1 MLTRQLT
8 IQHQPRPQDKSA
20 NPYRWK
26 MTQVIVGGLTVIAGL
41 NFAMLWISKTSNQML
56 INTMGDLNRA
66 HNIMADLRLLEKT
79 MIHAEAG
86 EKEFIITGKEEDLE
100 PYNTAQ
106 TKVATILQDLN
117 NLVTDPAQKKRLEQ
131 LPIALNNK
139 LQEIEK
145 VIAIKRNSGQKNQ
158 LAELLASEE
167 SRISLNQLQSQ
178 LQEIEQAELKLLE
191 ERQIKVNQAE
201 ATDNLIIVAGGT
213 SIIIISGLM
222 IWFVLQQVV
231 KPINQNAIEIAA
243 SSAQISRS
251 VAEQERIAS
260 QQAVSV
266 NQTTATVDEL
276 GASSRQ
282 VAQQAE
288 FAVTSANQV
297 LSLAGDGTTAV
308 ELTLEEMAKLRA
320 KVHQI
325 AEEITRL
332 SEKTNQIGMISTA
345 VKDLASQT
353 NMLALN
359 AAVEAV
365 RAGESGKGFGVVAV
379 EIRKLADQSQ
389 KSASQISTLVTDVHK
404 AISSTVRVTEEGRYT
419 VESGVKVANNTAETF
434 AGVAAAINTVVV
446 NTKQI
451 SLNVEQQAIAIG
463 QIVTAMNDINQGATH
478 AASGMTQAFRSS
490 QQLHQVAENLKALV

>member
-1 MLTRQLT
+1 MLTRQIVKPQTGQRQEQLSGHYSWKLT
-8 IQHQPRPQDKSA
+8 P
-20 NPYRWK
+20 
-26 MTQVIVGGLTVIAGL
+26 VIIGGLAAISCL
-41 NFAMLWISKTSNQML
+41 NFAMLWMSKTSNKML
-56 INTMGDLNRA
+56 MNTVEDLNRA
-66 HNIMADLRLLEKT
+66 HAIMADLRLLEKT
-79 MIHAEAG
+79 IISAEAG
-86 EKEFIITGKEEDLE
+86 EKEFVITSKEEDLE
-100 PYNTAQ
+100 PYMMAK
-106 TKVATILQDLN
+106 TKIPTILQDLN
-117 NLVTDPAQKKRLEQ
+117 NMVSDPYQKIRLEQ
-131 LPIALNNK
+131 LPIALDNK
-139 LQEIEK
+139 LQEIEQ
-145 VIAIKRNSGQKNQ
+145 VIAIKRKGNQQQ

-167 SRISLNQLQSQ
+167 SQINLSKLQAE

-191 ERQIKVNQAE
+191 DRQIKVRQAE
-201 ATDNLIIVAGGT
+201 ATDNLIMVGGGIAIV
-213 SIIIISGLM
+213 SISGIM
-222 IWFVLQQVV
+222 IWFVLRQVV

-243 SSAQISRS
+243 SSGQISRS

-297 LSLAGDGTTAV
+297 LSLAGDGTKAV

-365 RAGESGKGFGVVAV
+365 RAGESGKGFGVVAT

-389 KSASQISTLVTDVHK
+389 KSASQISTLVTDIQK

-419 VESGVKVANNTAETF
+419 VESGVEVVNNTAETF

-478 AASGMTQAFRSS
+478 AASGMTQAKMSS

>member
-1 MLTRQLT
+1 MAIMQLSQNRT
-8 IQHQPRPQDKSA
+8 LKKYQLPRHSS
-20 NPYRWK
+20 WK
-26 MTQVIVGGLTVIAGL
+26 LGQVLIGGLGAIAVL
-41 NFAMLWISKTSNQML
+41 NFGMLWMSKTSNQML
-56 INTMGDLNRA
+56 IDTMGDLNRA
-66 HNIMADLRLLEKT
+66 HAVMADLRLLEKT

-86 EKEFIITGKEEDLE
+86 EKEFVITSKEEDLE
-100 PYNTAQ
+100 PYIAAKTQ
-106 TKVATILQDLN
+106 IPTILQDLN
-117 NLVTDPAQKKRLEQ
+117 NLVIDPQQKKRLED
-131 LPIALNNK
+131 LPPALDEK
-139 LQEIEK
+139 FKEIEE
-145 VIAIKRNSGQKNQ
+145 IISIKRQGKQQQ
-158 LAELLASEE
+158 LSELLSSEQ
-167 SRISLNQLQSQ
+167 SRINLDQLQAQ
-178 LQEIEQAELKLLE
+178 LGEIEQAELKLLE
-191 ERQIKVNQAE
+191 QRQLKVHQAE
-201 ATDNLIIVAGGT
+201 ATDNFIILGGGIAIVA
-213 SIIIISGLM
+213 ISGIM
-222 IWFVLQQVV
+222 IWFVLRQVV

-243 SSAQISRS
+243 SSAQISSS
-251 VAEQERIAS
+251 VTEQERIAS

-266 NQTTATVDEL
+266 NQTTTTVDEL

-297 LSLAGDGTTAV
+297 LNLAADGTTAV

-345 VKDLASQT
+345 VRDLAAQT

-365 RAGESGKGFGVVAV
+365 RAGESGKGFGVVAA

-389 KSASQISTLVTDVHK
+389 KSASQISTLVTDIHK

-419 VESGVKVANNTAETF
+419 VESGVNVANNTAETF

-451 SLNVEQQAIAIG
+451 SLNVEQQAVAIG
-463 QIVTAMNDINQGATH
+463 QIVMAMNDINQGASQ
-478 AASGMTQAFRSS
+478 AASGMTQAKMSS

>member
-1 MLTRQLT
+1 MTSQVQRYSIKKEQIVKQNSWKLTPVL
-8 IQHQPRPQDKSA
+8 I
-20 NPYRWK
+20 
-26 MTQVIVGGLTVIAGL
+26 GGLGAIAIL
-41 NFAMLWISKTSNQML
+41 NFLMLWMSKSSNKML
-56 INTMGDLNRA
+56 MDTMGDLNRA
-66 HNIMADLRLLEKT
+66 HAIMADLRLLEKT
-79 MIHAEAG
+79 MIHAEAA
-86 EKEFIITGKEEDLE
+86 EKEFVITSKPEDLE
-100 PYNTAQ
+100 PYINA
-106 TKVATILQDLN
+106 KNRIPMILQDLKT
-117 NLVTDPAQKKRLEQ
+117 LVIDDQQKKRLED
-131 LPIALNNK
+131 LPIYLDSKIDQIEEIIALKNQEEQRKIVEIISSENSRIKLDQLQAK
-139 LQEIEK
+139 LQD
-145 VIAIKRNSGQKNQ
+145 
-158 LAELLASEE
+158 
-167 SRISLNQLQSQ
+167 
-178 LQEIEQAELKLLE
+178 IEQAELKLLE
-191 ERQIKVNQAE
+191 ERQIKVEQAE
-201 ATDNLIIVAGGT
+201 ATDNFMIVGGGISIVA
-213 SIIIISGLM
+213 ISGIM
-222 IWFVLQQVV
+222 IWFVLRQVV
-231 KPINQNAIEIAA
+231 QPINKNAIEIAA
-243 SSAQISRS
+243 SSAQISSS

-297 LSLAGDGTTAV
+297 LSLAGDGTKAV

-345 VKDLASQT
+345 VRDLAAQT

-365 RAGESGKGFGVVAV
+365 RAGESGKGFGVVAT

-389 KSASQISTLVTDVHK
+389 KSASQISTLVTDIHK
-404 AISSTVRVTEEGRYT
+404 AISSTVRVTEEGRYS

-451 SLNVEQQAIAIG
+451 SLNVEQQAVAIG
-463 QIVTAMNDINQGATH
+463 QIVTAMNDINQGANH
-478 AASGMTQAFRSS
+478 AATGMTQAFRSS
-490 QQLHQVAENLKALV
+490 QELHQVAENLKALV

>member
-1 MLTRQLT
+1 MLTRPPR
-8 IQHQPRPQDKSA
+8 IQQQTSQQDKLA
-20 NPYRWK
+20 KHYGWR
-26 MTQVIVGGLTVIAGL
+26 MTQVIVGGLTVISCL

-56 INTMGDLNRA
+56 ISTMADLNRA

-79 MIHAEAG
+79 IIHAEAG
-86 EKEFIITGKEEDLE
+86 EKEFVITGQEEDLS
-100 PYNTAQ
+100 PYTIAQ
-106 TKVATILQDLN
+106 TKVPTILQELN
-117 NLVTDPAQKKRLEQ
+117 NLVSDPTQKKRLEQ

-145 VIAIKRNSGQKNQ
+145 IILIKRKGDQKQ

-167 SRISLNQLQSQ
+167 SRINLNMLQSQ

-191 ERQIKVNQAE
+191 ERQIKVHQAE
-201 ATDNLIIVAGGT
+201 ATDNLIIVGGGT

-222 IWFVLQQVV
+222 IWFVLRQVV

-308 ELTLEEMAKLRA
+308 ESTLEEMAKLRA

-345 VKDLASQT
+345 VRDLASQT

-365 RAGESGKGFGVVAV
+365 RAVESGKGFGVVAA

-419 VESGVKVANNTAETF
+419 VESGVAVANNTAETF
-434 AGVAAAINTVVV
+434 AAVAAAINTVVV